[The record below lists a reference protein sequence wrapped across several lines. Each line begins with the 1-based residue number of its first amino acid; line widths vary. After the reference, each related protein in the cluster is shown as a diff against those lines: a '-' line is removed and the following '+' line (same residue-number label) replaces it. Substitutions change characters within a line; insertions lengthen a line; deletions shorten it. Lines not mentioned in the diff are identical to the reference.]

1 MDESILVFS
10 RVLSQN
16 SLWKLFTFR
25 GYKGIYNKVCDECE
39 KSYFCI
45 IGHSSN
51 SVSWV
56 EWVTILICKLTAW
69 SDYIFCPVVLQLSW
83 PFSFLHA
90 SHVWRLASHKSVA
103 RSSRET
109 SLNAHNLIFFT
120 FSHTQPLHN
129 SHLNT
134 GYLIAKIQANLA
146 QNKANTWL
154 NKFNLTKMNYH
165 ILISSF
171 FGNEVVASL
180 LLRFKK
186 SQCCTKTQN
195 NTKDWNLEKKK
206 KSIWAFYKKGGRP
219 EPIKGP

>member
-1 MDESILVFS
+1 MRKVSFHPNWAFWQLNLASLERVASLS
-10 RVLSQN
+10 R
-16 SLWKLFTFR
+16 
-25 GYKGIYNKVCDECE
+25 E
-39 KSYFCI
+39 
-45 IGHSSN
+45 
-51 SVSWV
+51 
-56 EWVTILICKLTAW
+56 LTAW
-69 SDYIFCPVVLQLSW
+69 PDCTFRHVVLQLSW
-83 PFSFLHA
+83 PFSFLRA
-90 SHVWRLASHKSVA
+90 SHVWHFGDLLVMSQSQDPVA
-103 RSSRET
+103 RLFWMHT
-109 SLNAHNLIFFT
+109 TWIFFT
-120 FSHTQPLHN
+120 LSHTQSLHN

-195 NTKDWNLEKKK
+195 NTKDWNLEKKNAFGL
-206 KSIWAFYKKGGRP
+206 SIKKGRGLNPLRVHK
-219 EPIKGP
+219 KGPKSMGGQDLDLMKQRKEKSPA